1 MRWPLI
7 GSKALFLGIFAMY
20 FGAAGYLDLVANVIA
35 GDALSHVAIAQR
47 VLFSHDPHLAA
58 IGFVWSPLPTL
69 ALLPLVPLKT
79 LWPQLTTL
87 GLAGGIVSAIC
98 MAAAVIQLR
107 GMFVEMGLTRGRILV
122 LTGAFA
128 LHPLVFVFAA
138 NGMTEAMLLLFLLV
152 AVRYLARWL
161 RDYNLNNL
169 ITTGIALSLAYL
181 TRYEALA
188 GALGAVMLVM
198 LVSFLRNRSERGS
211 LSSMLCD
218 VVIVGAPVAL
228 SFLAW
233 AIASWLIT
241 GHPFEQ
247 FASIYSNYAQL
258 HAEGTKVFGAW
269 SPGLGGLVATQA
281 LSLEPALPL
290 LPLAILVGR
299 LRSLTSLSGASLACL
314 GSTLAF
320 MALAE
325 LNGSIDTQLRY
336 LIVCVPFLV
345 ILAGVSAY
353 NATRMRRRKALLGR
367 LIAAACLLT
376 TIVALPLSSVAML
389 NPTIDPGFGISLQSI
404 VSPNSDNES
413 GGRLNWTTARR
424 VASDLDR
431 LNLPPGT
438 VLVDD
443 FLAFPIVVAS
453 DDPNQFVITSD
464 RDFLAVLADPTATGV
479 RYILVPQPANLGSL
493 DAINRQYPALFEN
506 GGGFATLVAVYPKQ
520 GINDN
525 DWRLYRIN

>member
-1 MRWPLI
+1 
-7 GSKALFLGIFAMY
+7 
-20 FGAAGYLDLVANVIA
+20 
-35 GDALSHVAIAQR
+35 
-47 VLFSHDPHLAA
+47 
-58 IGFVWSPLPTL
+58 
-69 ALLPLVPLKT
+69 
-79 LWPQLTTL
+79 
-87 GLAGGIVSAIC
+87 
-98 MAAAVIQLR
+98 
-107 GMFVEMGLTRGRILV
+107 
-122 LTGAFA
+122 
-128 LHPLVFVFAA
+128 
-138 NGMTEAMLLLFLLV
+138 
-152 AVRYLARWL
+152 
-161 RDYNLNNL
+161 
-169 ITTGIALSLAYL
+169 
-181 TRYEALA
+181 
-188 GALGAVMLVM
+188 
-198 LVSFLRNRSERGS
+198 
-211 LSSMLCD
+211 
-218 VVIVGAPVAL
+218 
-228 SFLAW
+228 
-233 AIASWLIT
+233 
-241 GHPFEQ
+241 
-247 FASIYSNYAQL
+247 
-258 HAEGTKVFGAW
+258 
-269 SPGLGGLVATQA
+269 
-281 LSLEPALPL
+281 
-290 LPLAILVGR
+290 
-299 LRSLTSLSGASLACL
+299 
-314 GSTLAF
+314 
-320 MALAE
+320 
-325 LNGSIDTQLRY
+325 
-336 LIVCVPFLV
+336 
-345 ILAGVSAY
+345 
-353 NATRMRRRKALLGR
+353 MRRRKALLGR